1 MKKLGWAG
9 MLVVAV
15 VAVAVLVLAFK
26 LLSGALGLVHGA
38 LDTVLGLALI
48 LGLVA
53 IVIWMFRYAAKKR
66 KK

>member
-38 LDTVLGLALI
+38 LDTLLGLALI

-53 IVIWMFRYAAKKR
+53 IVI
-66 KK
+66 